1 MQQMNKKIRQ
11 SSVMKNP
18 ITVIIGDNERDNNLI
33 SYRLLGKEETYS
45 LSIDEFIEFIKEE
58 IKKR

>member
-1 MQQMNKKIRQ
+1 M
-11 SSVMKNP
+11 MKNP

-33 SYRLLGKEETYS
+33 SYRLFGNEETYS
-45 LSIDEFIEFIKEE
+45 LSIEEFVKFIKEE